1 MAKLKLIL
9 ACSELDRTRPLI
21 AGSIE
26 AEGIELSCVCLP
38 PREIF
43 ARMLRSQEF
52 DVSELGLAYY
62 ILVKARGECPF
73 VAIPVMLSRF
83 FRHSC
88 IFVNVDAGI
97 EKPEDLAGKRV
108 GVPDY
113 AQTAGVFIRGMLHH
127 DYGVRAEDVLWYWRP
142 PKGAPQGTLVSL
154 SVSKRIRLEPLP
166 PDKNLD
172 DMLEAG
178 ELDAIATPYLPDPF
192 LRGSPKVRRLF
203 PNFKEVEKEY
213 YLRTRIF
220 PIMHLVVVRRDIYE
234 QHPWVARSLYDAFTK
249 AKERALSILYEADT
263 LKVSLPWLIDHIEES
278 RAIFGPDLWP
288 YGLESNRP
296 TLEAAAQYVVE
307 QGLTDRKVVVDELFA
322 PETL

>member
-1 MAKLKLIL
+1 MAKLKLTL
-9 ACSELDRTRPLI
+9 ACGDYDRTRPLT

-38 PREIF
+38 AREIF

-62 ILVKARGECPF
+62 TLVKARGECPF

-97 EKPEDLAGKRV
+97 EKPEDLIGKRF

-127 DYGVRAEDVLWYWRP
+127 DYGVRAEDVHWYWRP
-142 PKGAPQGTLVSL
+142 PEGAPQGTLVSL
-154 SVSKRIRLEPLP
+154 SVSERISLEPLP

-178 ELDAIATPYLPDPF
+178 EL
-192 LRGSPKVRRLF
+192 
-203 PNFKEVEKEY
+203 
-213 YLRTRIF
+213 
-220 PIMHLVVVRRDIYE
+220 
-234 QHPWVARSLYDAFTK
+234 
-249 AKERALSILYEADT
+249 
-263 LKVSLPWLIDHIEES
+263 
-278 RAIFGPDLWP
+278 FGT
-288 YGLESNRP
+288 G
-296 TLEAAAQYVVE
+296 
-307 QGLTDRKVVVDELFA
+307 
-322 PETL
+322 

>member
-1 MAKLKLIL
+1 MTKLKLTL
-9 ACSELDRTRPLI
+9 ACGDYDRTRPLTE
-21 AGSIE
+21 GSIQP
-26 AEGIELSCVCLP
+26 EGIELSSVCLP

-52 DVSELGLAYY
+52 DVSEMGLAYY
-62 ILVKARGECPF
+62 ALVKARGECPF

-88 IFVNVDAGI
+88 IFVNADAGI
-97 EKPEDLAGKRV
+97 EKPEELVGKRF

-113 AQTAGVFIRGMLHH
+113 AQTAGLFVRGMLHH
-127 DYGVRAEDVLWYWRP
+127 DYGVRAEDVHWYWRP
-142 PKGAPQGTLVSL
+142 PKEAPQGTLVSL
-154 SVSKRIRLEPLP
+154 SVPERIRLEPLP

-178 ELDAIATPYLPDPF
+178 DLDAIAPPYLPDPF
-192 LRGSPKVRRLF
+192 LRGSPKIRRLF
-203 PNFKEVEKEY
+203 PNFKEIEREY

-234 QHPWVARSLYDAFTK
+234 QHPWVALSLYDAFTR
-249 AKERALSILYEADT
+249 AKEHALGGLYEGDA

-278 RAIFGPDLWP
+278 RAVFGRDLWP
-288 YGLESNRP
+288 YGLEPNRP
-296 TLEAAAQYVVE
+296 TLEAATQYLVE
-307 QGLTDRKVVVDELFA
+307 QGLADRRVVVEELFA